1 MMTGGNMQSF
11 SPARGEMDTKQVGST
26 GAPHTQCA
34 PLRADTRIHSVPPTQ
49 RNSGIIPV
57 PTRHDPT
64 MTRFYPALP
73 ALPAL
78 LALAL
83 AAPHL
88 AQAETVGS
96 VDTAFKLIGRNH
108 QVVVEVFD
116 DPKVNGVSCY
126 VSRARTGGVMGTL
139 GLAEDTS
146 DASVACRQVG
156 DISFVEPLRQQE
168 EVFSQSASILFKK
181 VRIVRM
187 ADAKRNTLVY
197 LVYSDKLIEGSPQNN
212 VTAVAVP
219 RELPLPLR

>member
-1 MMTGGNMQSF
+1 MPTFMHTLVTF
-11 SPARGEMDTKQVGST
+11 ARQGV
-26 GAPHTQCA
+26 
-34 PLRADTRIHSVPPTQ
+34 LLLLL
-49 RNSGIIPV
+49 
-57 PTRHDPT
+57 
-64 MTRFYPALP
+64 F
-73 ALPAL
+73 PAL
-78 LALAL
+78 LC
-83 AAPHL
+83 
-88 AQAETVGS
+88 AETIGS

-126 VSRARTGGVMGTL
+126 VSRARTGGLKGSF

-156 DISFVEPLRQQE
+156 DISFSEPLREQE

-187 ADAKRNTLVY
+187 VDATRNTLVY
-197 LVYSDKLIEGSPQNN
+197 LVYSDRLIDGSPHNN

-219 RELPLPLR
+219 ASSRIPLR